1 MLDIGIDTELAS
13 DYRICMVDRPV
24 IPTAK
29 QKVEHIEIPGRHGSL
44 TKKGAFEDVP
54 LKIKFNLLE
63 EVNIKPLIRRI
74 KSWFING
81 KTLYFTDD
89 EVYRKIK
96 SIEIGDI
103 ANEIEEHGEFEVEF
117 KLDPFE
123 YLKKELILLTKPQ
136 TVFNPGTFES
146 FPKLEILGNG
156 DVLIMINKQSFQ
168 MKNIQNSVIID
179 SDLLIAHT
187 GTSPVKTIGEFPV
200 LKVGENLIEWFGA
213 VSEISLEP
221 RWRFI

>member
-13 DYRICMVDRPV
+13 GYRICMVDRPV

-29 QKVEHIEIPGRHGSL
+29 QKVEHIEVPGRHGSL

-63 EVNIKPLIRRI
+63 EENIKSLIRRI
-74 KSWFING
+74 KAWFING

-96 SIEIGDI
+96 SVEIGDI
-103 ANEIEEHGEFEVEF
+103 TNEIEEHGSFEVEF
-117 KLDPFE
+117 ALDPFE
-123 YLKKELILLTKPQ
+123 YLKADPILLTNPKDI
-136 TVFNPGTFES
+136 FNPGTFEA
-146 FPKLEILGNG
+146 FPKLEIFGNE
-156 DVLIMINKQSFQ
+156 DVRITINEDTFQ
-168 MKNIQNSVIID
+168 VKNIINSVIID
-179 SDLLIAHT
+179 SDLLMAHT
-187 GTSPVKTIGEFPV
+187 GALKVKTIGEFPV
-200 LKVGENLIEWFGA
+200 LKVGKNHIEWVGA
-213 VSEISLEP
+213 VSGISIEP

>member
-1 MLDIGIDTELAS
+1 MGIDTELAS
-13 DYRICMVDRPV
+13 DYKICMVDRPA

-63 EVNIKPLIRRI
+63 EVNIKPLVRRI

-96 SIEIGDI
+96 SVEIGDI

-123 YLKKELILLTKPQ
+123 YLNKNIILLKKPQ
-136 TVFNPGTFES
+136 TVFNPGTFEAS
-146 FPKLEILGNG
+146 PKLEIFGNG
-156 DVLIMINKQSFQ
+156 DVIIMINKQSFQ

-187 GTSPVKTIGEFPV
+187 GPSQVKTIGEFPV
-200 LKVGENLIEWFGA
+200 LKVGDNLIEWLGA

>member
-29 QKVEHIEIPGRHGSL
+29 QKVEHIEVPGRHGSL

-54 LKIKFNLLE
+54 LKITFNLLE
-63 EVNIKPLIRRI
+63 EENIKPLIRRI
-74 KSWFING
+74 KAWFMNG

-96 SIEIGDI
+96 SVEIGDI
-103 ANEIEEHGEFEVEF
+103 ANEIEEHGKFDVEF
-117 KLDPFE
+117 TLDPFE
-123 YLKKELILLTKPQ
+123 YLKTNPILVASPKAIL
-136 TVFNPGTFES
+136 NPGTIES
-146 FPKLEILGNG
+146 FPKLEIFGNG
-156 DVLIMINKQSFQ
+156 DVRIMINKVSFQ
-168 MKNIQNSVIID
+168 VKNINKSVIID
-179 SDLLIAHT
+179 SELLIAYT
-187 GTSPVKTIGEFPV
+187 GALPIKTIGEFPV
-200 LKVGENLIEWFGA
+200 LKVGENSIEWVGA
-213 VSEISLEP
+213 VSVISIEP